1 MTLKTTRKPIKQI
14 HRPRTLH
21 EDVQAAVRAYILD
34 NDLRPGDPLPSESQM
49 SEQLGVSR
57 NVLRESLRALESL
70 GIVEIRRGSGYYVRE
85 FTFDPLVSS
94 LNYGLIF
101 GMRELSEILDVR
113 RALED
118 SFIEAAIAQMDAA
131 QIAELERILEHMR
144 AAAYRGEAFAEH
156 DRAFH
161 RVLFEKLGN
170 SVLLKMIDMFWL
182 TFHEASAR
190 FELTDQD
197 PVWTYQLHVP
207 IVDAI
212 KRGQAAEARQHLADH
227 HSGLTERMKRAMEK
241 SGHNRDEP

>member
-1 MTLKTTRKPIKQI
+1 MTLKTPRKPIQQVQ
-14 HRPRTLH
+14 RPQTLH
-21 EDVQAAVRAYILD
+21 NDVQAAVRAYILD

-57 NVLRESLRALESL
+57 NLLRESLRALESL
-70 GIVEIRRGSGYYVRE
+70 GIVEIRRGSGYFVRD

-94 LNYGLIF
+94 LNYGLMF
-101 GMRELSEILDVR
+101 GMRELSEVLEVR

-118 SFIEAAIAQMDAA
+118 AFIEQAIADMNAG
-131 QIAELERILEHMR
+131 QIADLERILDNMR
-144 AAAYRGEAFAEH
+144 AAAERGEAFAEH

-161 RVLFEKLGN
+161 QTLFENLGN
-170 SVLLKMIDMFWL
+170 QVLLKMIDMFWL

-197 PVWTYQLHVP
+197 PAWTYQLHVP

-212 KRGQAAEARQHLADH
+212 KRGDAAEARHYLAEH
-227 HSGLTERMKRAMEK
+227 HAGLTNRMRRAVEK
-241 SGHNRDEP
+241 GSKDRNAT